1 MTRIVSILLTAMFVL
16 ALGIS
21 VSAQSTPG
29 VDNRQ
34 HRQQKRIK
42 QGLKNGSLTKREAA
56 KLEAGQA
63 KTRKMERKA
72 KADGTVTESERA
84 KLQHRENKTSKKI
97 YHQKHDNQ
105 TRP

>member
-1 MTRIVSILLTAMFVL
+1 MKRFVSILLIAMFVL

-42 QGLKNGSLTKREAA
+42 QGVKNGSLTKREAA

-72 KADGTVTESERA
+72 KADGIVTASERA
-84 KLQHRENKTSKKI
+84 KL
-97 YHQKHDNQ
+97 
-105 TRP
+105 

>member
-34 HRQQKRIK
+34 QRQQKRIK
-42 QGLKNGSLTKREAA
+42 QGVKNGSLTKREAA

-72 KADGTVTESERA
+72 KADGTVTASERA